1 MEKTSEKSEMLDQN
15 MTLTDHLTEL
25 RKRLINSLYALL
37 VFTAVAYE
45 YSKELFDFIRKPI
58 EKYLPAGGLVY
69 TAPMDKFMAHFK
81 LAIVAGVIGSCP
93 FWLYQLWKFVAP
105 GLYKNER
112 KYMTAFI
119 SLGSILFMSGVAFS
133 YYVALPMTFDF
144 LFTFG
149 GEQDKPMITIDHY
162 LDFVSQFALMFG
174 VSFELPLILTLF
186 AMAGLVS
193 QRFLIDKGRY
203 AVMILAIIAALI
215 TPPDVMS
222 MTVMLIPLI
231 ALYYIGVIMVGF
243 VQKKKVEEAAAA
255 GSSTR
260 RQD

>member
-1 MEKTSEKSEMLDQN
+1 METNQNEETLDQN

-25 RKRLINSLYALL
+25 RKRIVYSLYALL
-37 VFTAVAYE
+37 VFTAVAYD

-69 TAPMDKFMAHFK
+69 TAPMDKFVAHFK

-112 KYMTAFI
+112 KYMTSFI
-119 SLGSILFMSGVAFS
+119 SIGSFLFFSGVCFS

-144 LFTFG
+144 LFSFG
-149 GEQDKPMITIDHY
+149 GDQDKPMITIDHY

-174 VSFELPLILTLF
+174 VSFELPLILTLM

-193 QRFLIDKGRY
+193 QKFLIDKGRY
-203 AVMILAIIAALI
+203 AIMILAVIAALI

-222 MTVMLIPLI
+222 MTIMLVPMI
-231 ALYYIGVIMVGF
+231 ALYYIGILMVGF
-243 VQKKKVEEAAAA
+243 VQKQKPKPEAK
-255 GSSTR
+255 SN
-260 RQD
+260 